1 MKVNI
6 YCYTYNDT
14 KDVEIENIKTLEVP
28 NDLVNAIDSK
38 YHDYVS
44 FLGSLKTLKDRTKNS
59 DEIKKLLYEYKEAE
73 YRLEEFIFNATFLLP
88 INKDT
93 ISGYCGVENAET
105 EEIILEY

>member
-1 MKVNI
+1 MNYEIVN
-6 YCYTYNDT
+6 
-14 KDVEIENIKTLEVP
+14 LEEKK
-28 NDLVNAIDSK
+28 LVG
-38 YHDYVS
+38 V
-44 FLGSLKTLKDRTKNS
+44 TDRTKNS

-105 EEIILEY
+105 EEKIYWRVLLGTWVKISLLMKQIEPISFRKVESLI

>member
-1 MKVNI
+1 MKKVNI
-6 YCYTYNDT
+6 YYNNDELT
-14 KDVEIENIKTLEVP
+14 GDDEVKVLEIPDEIIG
-28 NDLVNAIDSK
+28 AINNS
-38 YHDYVS
+38 YVS
-44 FLGSLKTLKDRTKNS
+44 YISFLRNLKDSKDRTKNS